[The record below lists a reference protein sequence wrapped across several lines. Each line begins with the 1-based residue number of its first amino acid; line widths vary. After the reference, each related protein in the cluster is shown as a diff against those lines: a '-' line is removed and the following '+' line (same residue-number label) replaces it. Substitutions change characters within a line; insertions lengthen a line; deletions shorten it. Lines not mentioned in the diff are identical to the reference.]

1 MKLGKN
7 TDKYLL
13 GLLESGPTGLLR
25 ASVDLKD
32 KRKAHKRKKELKA
45 TPRTTNINTS
55 PGVTHVSVS
64 GASRGARNLDSFD
77 EYDSEDAAGSR
88 W

>member
-55 PGVTHVSVS
+55 PGVTHVSYS
-64 GASRGARNLDSFD
+64 TNH
-77 EYDSEDAAGSR
+77 GSSKNTENGDVNDND
-88 W
+88 WNYG